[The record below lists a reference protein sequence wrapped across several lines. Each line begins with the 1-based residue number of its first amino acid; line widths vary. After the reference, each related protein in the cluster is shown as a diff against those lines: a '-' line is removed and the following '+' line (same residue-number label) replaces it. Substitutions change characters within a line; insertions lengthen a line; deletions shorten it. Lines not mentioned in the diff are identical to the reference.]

1 MILDVRTVSL
11 VTIIFILL
19 ISCLGSVR
27 AEEEQEEVLL
37 KTTEKLMPETLA
49 VEVQGHEN
57 TSGRKVRQFGFPP
70 SPFGFGGYRP
80 FPPGPGFYRPPVGG
94 GGFAGG
100 GFQRSRV
107 VTRTQTRV
115 VDRYQ
120 GGGFRG
126 GFYG

>member
-1 MILDVRTVSL
+1 MLLNIHKIFTLAVIFVFTSCFCNVWADEEPANIL
-11 VTIIFILL
+11 
-19 ISCLGSVR
+19 
-27 AEEEQEEVLL
+27 AEI
-37 KTTEKLMPETLA
+37 TENTKPETLV

-57 TSGRKVRQFGFPP
+57 TSGRKVRQFGF
-70 SPFGFGGYRP
+70 SPFGFGGGYRP
-80 FPPGPGFYRPPVGG
+80 FPPGPGFYGPPIRG
-94 GGFAGG
+94 GGFSGG

-107 VTRTQTRV
+107 VTRTQTRI